1 MKGALA
7 EYIEYQ
13 LEDLIKT
20 QIVSFI
26 ETLDLNGYIN
36 SAVEQYFLEYGV
48 DAGAV
53 ENNFEQRIARSVQE
67 KLIASNIQWNNYKL
81 SGSLI
86 SGGCIEQFGSTGIVD
101 QANDIELVIRDSE
114 IVVEN
119 TATVRELNVVENAT
133 IEGTLTVNGT
143 ITGENDFV
151 DTVRKNV
158 QEQVLATVTEKIE
171 QLQFDESSELKFG
184 KNTMLTKSSL
194 GATVTESNL
203 RSFGIVKELEV
214 SGEASIADTLM
225 VTATGR
231 VGINTMEPDSA
242 LTIWDEEIKLSAKK
256 LRKRVGHIGVANQQ
270 GLSLGV
276 DDSSDIFINSNQ
288 VQINQTLKLKDRS
301 IDYAKTI
308 PGHADVVG
316 SIRFNSQPKAGNYAG
331 WICLGDTRWTGFGKI
346 E

>member
-7 EYIEYQ
+7 EYIESQ
-13 LEDLIKT
+13 LEDLIKQ

-26 ETLDLNGYIN
+26 ETLDLSGYIR
-36 SAVEQYFLEYGV
+36 SSVEQYFLEYGV

-86 SGGCIEQFGSTGIVD
+86 NGGCIENFGSTGIVD
-101 QANDIELVIRDSE
+101 QANDIELVIRDNE

-119 TATVRELNVVENAT
+119 TATVRSLTVVEDAVV
-133 IEGTLTVNGT
+133 EGTLTVNGT
-143 ITGENDFV
+143 IKGENEFANTIRK
-151 DTVRKNV
+151 TVE
-158 QEQVLATVTEKIE
+158 QQVLQSVSEKIDN
-171 QLQFDESSELKFG
+171 LQFDESSELKFG
-184 KNTMLTKSSL
+184 NNVMLTRSTL
-194 GATVTESNL
+194 GASITESNL

-225 VTATGR
+225 ITTTGR

-242 LTIWDEEIKLSAKK
+242 LTIWDEEVKITAKK
-256 LRKRVGHIGVANQQ
+256 LSKKLAHVGVASQQ

-276 DDSSDIFINSNQ
+276 DDASDILISDGK
-288 VQINQTLKLKDRS
+288 VQINQTLKLRDRS
-301 IDYAKTI
+301 IDYAKSI
-308 PGHADVVG
+308 PGHSDVVG
-316 SIRFNSQPKAGNYAG
+316 SVRFNSNPKSGEYAG
-331 WICLGDTRWTGFGKI
+331 WICLGDTRWAGFGKI
-346 E
+346 S